1 MKPSAPV
8 PNQPS
13 TPRCPCAARWAGS
26 RRPKWF
32 PVPATDTDLKRRQLL
47 LTATGATGG
56 AGMAAT
62 AWPFIASLEPSER
75 AKALGGPVEVEVG
88 DLAPGQLRTV
98 AWRGR
103 PIWLLRRTPA
113 MVQALEREDREL
125 ADPLSRRS
133 QQPAACANATRS
145 LRPELF
151 VAVGVCTHLGCSP
164 TLRLDDAALAARL
177 HAPGGFL
184 CPCHGSVFD
193 LAGRVVKNV
202 PAPLNLE
209 VPEHRYTGPS
219 SLRIG

>member
-1 MKPSAPV
+1 MPAPRAEL
-8 PNQPS
+8 Q
-13 TPRCPCAARWAGS
+13 
-26 RRPKWF
+26 
-32 PVPATDTDLKRRQLL
+32 RRQWLL
-47 LTATGATGG
+47 AATGVTGG
-56 AGMAAT
+56 GGLAAT

-75 AKALGGPVEVEVG
+75 AKAQGGPVEIDVG
-88 DLAPGQLRTV
+88 NLAPARLHTV

-103 PIWLLRRTPA
+103 PVWLLRRTPA
-113 MVQALEREDREL
+113 MVQALERTDAEL

-133 QQPAACANATRS
+133 QQPAACANPTRS
-145 LRPELF
+145 LRPDLF

-177 HAPGGFL
+177 QSPGGFL

-209 VPEHRYTGPS
+209 VPEHRFTGPS
-219 SLRIG
+219 MLRIG